1 MSNIIFKAIEIKHID
16 GEKFHFNCEEQ
27 ASEFIHEDLFM
38 EAKILYIVDGQAAL
52 VTFTDFDAL
61 KEELS

>member
-1 MSNIIFKAIEIKHID
+1 MSNIIFKAIEIKHIN

-27 ASEFIHEDLFM
+27 AREFLTDDLFS
-38 EAKILYIVDGQAAL
+38 EAKILYIVDGQAAM
-52 VTFTDFDAL
+52 VTFDDFDAL